1 MSTYSYVIIKG
12 GQTESPLP
20 VFNQT
25 DFGLVTVVPSSPP
38 SPAPTVS
45 DIPEFWGIVPIIES
59 RNKQEEEVL

>member
-1 MSTYSYVIIKG
+1 M
-12 GQTESPLP
+12 
-20 VFNQT
+20 FNQT